1 MKPCEHKARAK
12 YESTQKQ
19 VCIDC
24 GFEMPLH
31 VLKELGGWADLTMVL
46 RYAHLSSEHLSGY
59 AGNSKLGT
67 NWLHS
72 QKSPTSG
79 NRHRA

>member
-31 VLKELGGWADLTMVL
+31 AFK
-46 RYAHLSSEHLSGY
+46 
-59 AGNSKLGT
+59 N
-67 NWLHS
+67 
-72 QKSPTSG
+72 
-79 NRHRA
+79 